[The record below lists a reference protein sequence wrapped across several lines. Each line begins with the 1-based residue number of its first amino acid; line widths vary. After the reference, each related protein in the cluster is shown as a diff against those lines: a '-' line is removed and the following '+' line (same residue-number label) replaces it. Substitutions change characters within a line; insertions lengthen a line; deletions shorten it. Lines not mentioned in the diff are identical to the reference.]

1 MPRGGYRPGAG
12 RKVGSTAMSSDDK
25 AEIFES
31 LDPLAYMLRV
41 MNDPTAD
48 PSRRDRMAQAAAP
61 YVHAKPG
68 DTPKGKKE
76 EQQDAANRAAAG
88 KFAVPSAPRLN

>member
-12 RKVGSTAMSSDDK
+12 RKAGSTPMSNDDK

-41 MNDPTAD
+41 MNDPGAD
-48 PSRRDRMAQAAAP
+48 DARRDRMAQAAAP

-68 DTPKGKKE
+68 ETQRGKKE
-76 EQQDAANRAAAG
+76 ERQDAADRAAAG
-88 KFAVPSAPRLN
+88 KFAVPNAPRLN